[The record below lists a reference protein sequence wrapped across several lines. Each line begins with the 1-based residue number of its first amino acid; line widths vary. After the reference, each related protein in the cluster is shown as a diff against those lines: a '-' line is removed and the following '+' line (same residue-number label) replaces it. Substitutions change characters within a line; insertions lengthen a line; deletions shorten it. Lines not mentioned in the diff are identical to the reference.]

1 MPTGAFDQETVYDKY
16 RSRLELGGN
25 PRRIPIENQPD
36 DSRFEGWLKGVAR
49 KNQEFWGGV
58 DESVGRGIENV
69 SGAVTSARDAI
80 TAPFRSPSTAPVTA
94 ETLQAQPTAAFAPPT
109 APPSDRLPSTPAEAA
124 TPPIAPTPG
133 GAFGVPATAP
143 QSGVTTAGA
152 KAAVPDKAVLRQKA
166 KETAATR
173 AKQAPTPQQE
183 GAAKL
188 LKDNKVDVESAF
200 KTAAPE
206 LAEAEFTE
214 NEKAWFLVEFGL
226 RMMAVGGQPGATF
239 GGAAG
244 IAGAET
250 LGSMRKE
257 KKAQRTEAK
266 EARAEKK
273 EDAKYADERGDK
285 LRAEYRQIERD
296 KVEDRRWKDSYQLSK
311 QRLRI
316 QELTADRGRYG
327 DVQADDQNRAMVFDK
342 DTRTFR
348 IVLDENDNPVTIQG
362 KEGLST
368 AFKESDAIT
377 GKVAERLK
385 NDIVYM
391 RERDPAKRSEI
402 EESHRA
408 EVLKGYP
415 EGQRGAFGGGGEPT
429 PEPPI
434 TEEAIRETMRI
445 HKMTRDQVL
454 TRLRAEGRI

>member
-16 RSRLELGGN
+16 RQRLELGGN
-25 PRRIPIENQPD
+25 PRRIPIENKPD
-36 DSRFEGWLKGVAR
+36 DSPFKGWLKSAAR
-49 KNQEFWGGV
+49 GYDRWQAARDDAVEQ
-58 DESVGRGIENV
+58 GIQNIG
-69 SGAVTSARDAI
+69 GAVTTARDAI

-94 ETLQAQPTAAFAPPT
+94 ETLQAQPTTAFPAAPL
-109 APPSDRLPSTPAEAA
+109 SDRLPRTPAEAT
-124 TPPIAPTPG
+124 TPPIVPTTG
-133 GAFGVPATAP
+133 GAFGVPAPTPQADVTA
-143 QSGVTTAGA
+143 TGA

-166 KETAATR
+166 KETTAAR

-188 LKDNKVDVESAF
+188 LKDNEVDVDAAF

-239 GGAAG
+239 GGAVG
-244 IAGAET
+244 LAGAET

-257 KKAQRTEAK
+257 KKTKRKEAK
-266 EARAEKK
+266 EDRAEKK
-273 EDAKYADERGDK
+273 EDVKYLKDQERLDT
-285 LRAEYRQIERD
+285 ATQRQAERD
-296 KVEDRRWKDSYQLSK
+296 RVEDRRWDKTYQQTERK
-311 QRLRI
+311 IRADA
-316 QELTADRGRYG
+316 LTADRGRYG
-327 DVQADDQNRAMVFDK
+327 AIQADDEGNAVALDK
-342 DTRTFR
+342 DTGKFVRFT
-348 IVLDENDNPVTIQG
+348 DENGQPQKLQG

-377 GKVAERLK
+377 SKLAERLK

-391 RERDPAKRSEI
+391 GTRDPAKRSEI
-402 EESHRA
+402 EKAHRA

-415 EGQRGAFGGGGEPT
+415 AGQRGAFGGGGEPAT
-429 PEPPI
+429 EQPI